1 MPKRKLN
8 KDIVLGGIGKALGR
22 GEEAL
27 STPAPAGGMMISK
40 ADFPNMGDVKEGDV
54 ITITASVDSVVDN
67 DISFTITDV
76 VSTTPVTPSVEGGE
90 AGVVGSKLAGRLT
103 PPTA

>member
-22 GEEAL
+22 GEETPP
-27 STPAPAGGMMISK
+27 TPAPAGGMMISQ

-103 PPTA
+103 PQTA

>member
-1 MPKRKLN
+1 MSKRELN
-8 KDIVLGGIGKALGR
+8 KDIVLGGIGKAQSR
-22 GEEAL
+22 GEE
-27 STPAPAGGMMISK
+27 TPPTPTPAGGMMISK

>member
-76 VSTTPVTPSVEGGE
+76 VSTTPVTPPVEGGE
-90 AGVVGSKLAGRLT
+90 GSKLAGRLT

>member
-27 STPAPAGGMMISK
+27 PTPAPAGGMMISK

-76 VSTTPVTPSVEGGE
+76 VSTTPVTPPVEGGE
-90 AGVVGSKLAGRLT
+90 GSKLVGRLT

>member
-76 VSTTPVTPSVEGGE
+76 VSTTPVTPPVEGSE
-90 AGVVGSKLAGRLT
+90 GSKLAGRLT